1 MPRTSSPTLVARLA
15 VALAA
20 LVPAAVGAAAQ
31 CGPRSLDRPRPREHL
46 LVTPA
51 WLAAHAR
58 DAGLVILQVGLD
70 GFRDAR
76 IPGARP
82 IDPMALTAGDHD
94 LAPPERLRDQIESL
108 GVSSDSRVVLY
119 GDPWH
124 TGLVFWTLEYLGM
137 DDRVAVLDGGL
148 PRWRAEGRPVATGA
162 APPATRGRFTPR
174 PRADV
179 LATAD
184 WIRERLDS
192 RRVVVIDART
202 AAEYAGTAR
211 EPLPRTGHIPGA
223 RHLDWSTTF
232 TRPTA
237 AADSGVSSPLVSAA
251 RLAELFEAEGVGP
264 GTEVVLYC
272 TVGLR
277 ASHLY
282 LVARYLGYTA
292 RVYDGSWSEWSRR
305 ADLPIATGPA
315 TRGEMR

>member
-1 MPRTSSPTLVARLA
+1 MPRSPRIPPARLA
-15 VALAA
+15 VALLA
-20 LVPAAVGAAAQ
+20 LLPSVRLAAQ
-31 CGPRSLDRPRPREHL
+31 CGPRALDRPRLREHL

-51 WLAAHAR
+51 WLAAHTN
-58 DAGLVILQVGLD
+58 DPGLVILHVGD
-70 GFRDAR
+70 RGFRDAH

-82 IDPMALTAGDHD
+82 IDPMTLTAGDHD
-94 LAPPERLRDQIESL
+94 LAPPERLRDRLEAL
-108 GVSSDSRVVLY
+108 GIGGDSRVVLY

-124 TGLVFWTLEYLGM
+124 TGLVFWTLEYAGLM
-137 DDRVAVLDGGL
+137 DRVAVLDGGL
-148 PRWRAEGRPVATGA
+148 AAWRAAGRPVATGA
-162 APPATRGRFTPR
+162 APAATRGTFTPR
-174 PRADV
+174 PRPEM

-184 WIRERLDS
+184 WIRARLDS

-237 AADSGVSSPLVSAA
+237 AADSSVSSPLVSAA
-251 RLAELFEAEGVGP
+251 RLAELFEAAGVSP

-305 ADLPIATGPA
+305 ADLPIATGPT
-315 TRGEMR
+315 TRGELR